1 MAQLARAKVY
11 RNVEMRQQ
19 WFGLEVLDV
28 FLMGIVAW
36 ALLTFNGRALGWNLV
51 VLVGAYVF
59 LRVAKRGKPEGY
71 VTSLLR
77 FYVRK
82 PHFSAAAPDRVGA
95 AHPFPF
101 PNAPAVRRH
110 RPAAHRPRK

>member
-19 WFGLEVLDV
+19 WFGLEILDL
-28 FLMGIVAW
+28 FLLGAAGW
-36 ALLTFNGRALGWNLV
+36 ALLTFNNRALGWNLI
-51 VLVGAYVF
+51 VLLVAYVL

-71 VTSLLR
+71 LMSLLR
-77 FYVRK
+77 FYMRK
-82 PHFSAAAPDRVGA
+82 PVFSAAARDRTGA

-101 PNAPAVRRH
+101 PNAPAVRR
-110 RPAAHRPRK
+110 PKDAARGPHQ